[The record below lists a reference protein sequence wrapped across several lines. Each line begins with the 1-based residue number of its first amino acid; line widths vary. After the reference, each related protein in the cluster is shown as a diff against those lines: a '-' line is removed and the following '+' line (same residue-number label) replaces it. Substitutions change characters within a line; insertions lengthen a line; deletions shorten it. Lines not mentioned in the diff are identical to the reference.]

1 MVTGRRLK
9 KELWTGAKDALPI
22 VFGYLPIGLAYGI
35 LATHA
40 GLNSSVTVAMSFF
53 VFAGSSQLITV
64 NMLSDGATI
73 LPIIMMTFLVNL
85 RHLLMSAS
93 LSLHFKKADQRLLP
107 VISFLITD
115 ESFAVSSLKLPDQK
129 NKQIY
134 FLTLGIIAYLA
145 WFFSSWLGA
154 ILAGFLPEDSYPG
167 LDFVLP
173 AMFIALLVLQIKDRE
188 DIMVAIFSGLF
199 SLLFVYLLPENWNI
213 IMATVIAATMGVVLE
228 RWR

>member
-9 KELWTGAKDALPI
+9 KELWSGAKDALPI

-40 GLNSSVTVAMSFF
+40 GLNPSVTVAMSFF

-93 LSLHFKKADQRLLP
+93 LSLHFKNTDQCFLP
-107 VISFLITD
+107 ALSFLITD
-115 ESFAVSSLKLPDQK
+115 ESFAVSSLNLPDQK
-129 NKQIY
+129 KKQIY

-145 WFFSSWLGA
+145 WVLSSWLGA
-154 ILAGFLPEDSYPG
+154 TLAGFLPEDSYLG

-188 DIMVAIFSGLF
+188 DIMVAILSGLF
-199 SLLFVYLLPENWNI
+199 SLSFVYLLPENWNI
-213 IMATVIAATMGVVLE
+213 ITATMIAATMGVVLE